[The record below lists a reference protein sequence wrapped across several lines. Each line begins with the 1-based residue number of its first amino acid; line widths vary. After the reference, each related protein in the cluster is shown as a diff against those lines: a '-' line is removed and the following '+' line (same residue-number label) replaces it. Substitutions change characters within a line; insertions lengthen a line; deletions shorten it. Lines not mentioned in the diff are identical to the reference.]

1 MHSKRPVI
9 RFSKDGWWRAT
20 HPAHTLPSHQSL
32 RILLEELA
40 GADIRKATLEW
51 EQLPAKDTFGDATS
65 GTPTVGQPFDAIA
78 VNRERLKTLRQIHEQ
93 LLQAYDWLHRAALTA
108 DSDETSIPEALSAA
122 IGELRGLAQQAH
134 WAAGLTVQAAQQDI
148 DERGLK
154 LVD

>member
-1 MHSKRPVI
+1 
-9 RFSKDGWWRAT
+9 
-20 HPAHTLPSHQSL
+20 
-32 RILLEELA
+32 
-40 GADIRKATLEW
+40 
-51 EQLPAKDTFGDATS
+51 
-65 GTPTVGQPFDAIA
+65 
-78 VNRERLKTLRQIHEQ
+78 
-93 LLQAYDWLHRAALTA
+93 LQAYDWLHRAALTA